1 MAEDMNTSS
10 APKLGHNAILRAQSD
25 DLSGDENF
33 PSGCRYSPD
42 GSCVLTYTA
51 GDAKLRLYNTPAP
64 EAGDKA
70 EALVVP
76 AVPRTWSAALTTSG
90 GNAVRSYGWYP
101 HMKSSDPATCC
112 FVAAA
117 R

>member
-1 MAEDMNTSS
+1 MAVDTSS
-10 APKLGHNAILRAQSD
+10 PKLDHNAVLCAQSD
-25 DLSGDENF
+25 DLRGDENF

-42 GSCVLTYTA
+42 GSCILTYTA
-51 GDAKLRLYNTPAP
+51 GDSKLRLYNTPTP
-64 EAGDKA
+64 EVGNKA
-70 EALVVP
+70 ESFLGP
-76 AVPRTWSAALTTSG
+76 AVHRAWSAALTTSG
-90 GNAVRSYGWYP
+90 GNAVRSYDWYP

>member
-1 MAEDMNTSS
+1 MDVDSS
-10 APKLGHNAILRAQSD
+10 APKLEQVAVLCAQSD

-33 PSGCRYSPD
+33 PSGCRFSPD

-51 GDAKLRLYNTPAP
+51 GDSKLRLYNTPTL
-64 EAGDKA
+64 EAGEKA
-70 EALVVP
+70 ESVVP
-76 AVPRTWSAALTTSG
+76 VAPRAWSSALTTSG
-90 GNAVRSYGWYP
+90 GNAVRSYDWYP